1 MIPMNPSERPG
12 TTAQEGNLATSENPR
27 LKLGIILPEAE
38 FDMGGET
45 PRWRNY
51 KAMARM
57 AEQIGLDSVW
67 FVDHL
72 LYRQGKATVVE
83 QQGAWECWTMLTGLA
98 AITERVELGS
108 LVTPT
113 SFRNPAVFAKQ
124 IDAVEEISGGRV
136 ILGLGAGWNE
146 PEYSAFGLAYDR
158 RVSRFEEA
166 FTIIRSLLRDGEVDF
181 EGTYYSARDCAL
193 CPRGPRPEG
202 PPLMIG
208 STGKRMLRI
217 ALPHVQMWNAWLCGG
232 ESAASRVPDLRE
244 TVDAACAGVDRDPAE
259 IERSVSII
267 VDPSGRHEV
276 PASMDPDTAK
286 PLTGSPEEIAA
297 GLKAFADEGIRH
309 LQFYLVP
316 NTLETLERFH
326 KVLEAMGR

>member
-1 MIPMNPSERPG
+1 M
-12 TTAQEGNLATSENPR
+12 TTSDTPR

-38 FDMGGET
+38 FDMAGET
-45 PRWRNY
+45 PRWRDY
-51 KAMARM
+51 KAMARV
-57 AEQIGLDSVW
+57 AEQIGLDSIW

-72 LYRQGKATVVE
+72 LYRNVESEIE

-146 PEYSAFGLAYDR
+146 PEYNAFGLNFDR

-166 FTIIRSLLRDGEVDF
+166 FTIIRSLLRDGEIDF
-181 EGTYYSARDCAL
+181 EGTYYSARDCEL

-217 ALPHVQMWNAWLCGG
+217 SLPHVQMWNAWLCKE
-232 ESAASRVPDLRE
+232 ESAASRVPELRE
-244 TVDAACAGVDRDPAE
+244 IVDTACAGVDRDPAE

-267 VDPSGRHEV
+267 VDPTGRNELPV
-276 PASMDPDTAK
+276 SMASDTVK

-297 GLKAFADEGIRH
+297 GLAAFADQGIGH
-309 LQFYLVP
+309 LQLCLVP
-316 NTLETLERFH
+316 NTLETLEQFH

>member
-1 MIPMNPSERPG
+1 M
-12 TTAQEGNLATSENPR
+12 TTSENAR
-27 LKLGIILPEAE
+27 LKLGIVLPEAE
-38 FDMGGET
+38 FDMAGET
-45 PRWRNY
+45 PRWPYY
-51 KAMARM
+51 KAMAHL

-72 LYRQGKATVVE
+72 LYRNPESEFK
-83 QQGAWECWTMLTGLA
+83 QQGVWECWTMLTGLA

-146 PEYSAFGLAYDR
+146 VEYKAFGLAFDR

-166 FTIIRSLLRDGEVDF
+166 FTIIRTLLRDGEIDF
-181 EGTYYSARDCAL
+181 EGAYYTARDCEL

-202 PPLMIG
+202 PPLLIG
-208 STGKRMLRI
+208 SNSKRMLRI
-217 ALPHVQMWNAWLCGG
+217 SLPHVQMWNSWLSSG
-232 ESAASRVPDLRE
+232 ESTASKVPELRDI
-244 TVDAACAGVDRDPAE
+244 VDTACEGVGRDPAE
-259 IERSVSII
+259 IERSVSLL
-267 VDPSGRHEV
+267 VDLSGHGEV
-276 PASMDPDTAK
+276 PWSMFPDPVI
-286 PLTGSPEEIAA
+286 PLSGSPEQIAA
-297 GLKAFADEGIRH
+297 ELEAFADEGIRH
-309 LQFYLVP
+309 LQLYLVP
-316 NTLETLERFH
+316 NSIETLERFH

>member
-1 MIPMNPSERPG
+1 MIPMNPSDQPG
-12 TTAQEGNLATSENPR
+12 TTAQEGKLTTSENPR

-38 FDMGGET
+38 FDMAGET
-45 PRWRNY
+45 PGWRDY
-51 KAMARM
+51 KAMAHV
-57 AEQIGLDSVW
+57 AEQIGLDSIW

-72 LYRQGKATVVE
+72 LYRNAESKVE

-98 AITERVELGS
+98 AITERIELGS

-146 PEYSAFGLAYDR
+146 PEYSAFGLQFDR

-166 FTIIRSLLRDGEVDF
+166 FTIIRTLLRDGEIDF
-181 EGTYYSARDCAL
+181 EGAYYTARDCEL

-217 ALPHVQMWNAWLCGG
+217 SLPHVQIWNAWLCGG
-232 ESAASRVPDLRE
+232 ESAATQVPALRE
-244 TVDAACAGVDRDPAE
+244 IVDTACAGVDRDPAE
-259 IERSVSII
+259 VERTVSIT
-267 VDPSGRHEV
+267 VDPTGRNELPV
-276 PASMDPDTAK
+276 SMASDTVK
-286 PLTGSPEEIAA
+286 PLTGSPEQIAA
-297 GLKAFADEGIRH
+297 GLEAFADEGIRH
-309 LQFYLVP
+309 LQLCLVP
-316 NTLETLERFH
+316 NTLETLERFQQ
-326 KVLEAMGR
+326 VLKAMGR

>member
-1 MIPMNPSERPG
+1 M
-12 TTAQEGNLATSENPR
+12 TTSDNPR

-38 FDMGGET
+38 FDMAGET
-45 PRWRNY
+45 PHWRDY
-51 KAMARM
+51 KAMAHV
-57 AEQIGLDSVW
+57 AEQIGLDSIW

-72 LYRQGKATVVE
+72 LYRNVESEIE

-146 PEYSAFGLAYDR
+146 PEYNAFGLFFDR

-166 FTIIRSLLRDGEVDF
+166 FTIIRSLLRDGEIDF
-181 EGTYYSARDCAL
+181 EGTYYSARDCEL

-208 STGKRMLRI
+208 SKGKRMLRI
-217 ALPHVQMWNAWLCGG
+217 SLPHVQMWNKWLCRE
-232 ESAASRVPDLRE
+232 ESAASQVPELRE
-244 TVDAACAGVDRDPAE
+244 IVDTACAGVDRDPAE

-267 VDPSGRHEV
+267 VDPTGRNELPV
-276 PASMDPDTAK
+276 SMASDTVK

-297 GLKAFADEGIRH
+297 GLEAFADEGIRH
-309 LQFYLVP
+309 LQLCLVP

>member
-1 MIPMNPSERPG
+1 LN
-12 TTAQEGNLATSENPR
+12 TSENSR

-38 FDMGGET
+38 FDMAGGT
-45 PRWRNY
+45 AGWRDY
-51 KAMARM
+51 KAMAQM

-72 LYRQGKATVVE
+72 IYRNPEAALA
-83 QQGAWECWTMLTGLA
+83 QQGAWECWSMLTGLA

-146 PEYSAFGLAYDR
+146 PEYLAFGLPFDR
-158 RVSRFEEA
+158 LVSRFEEA
-166 FTIIRSLLRDGEVDF
+166 FTIIRTLLQEGEIDF
-181 EGTYYSARDCAL
+181 EGAYYTTRDCEL

-208 STGKRMLRI
+208 STGPRMLRI
-217 ALPHVQMWNAWLCGG
+217 ALPHVQMWNAWLCR
-232 ESAASRVPDLRE
+232 EDNTAAQVPERRE
-244 TVDAACAGVDRDPAE
+244 LVDAACAGVGRDPAK
-259 IERSVSII
+259 IERSVSILI
-267 VDPSGRHEV
+267 DPSGRNEL
-276 PASMDPDTAK
+276 PTSMAGDAVK

-297 GLKAFADEGIRH
+297 GLRAFADEGISH
-309 LQFYLVP
+309 LQFCLAP
-316 NTLETLERFH
+316 NTLESVEQFH